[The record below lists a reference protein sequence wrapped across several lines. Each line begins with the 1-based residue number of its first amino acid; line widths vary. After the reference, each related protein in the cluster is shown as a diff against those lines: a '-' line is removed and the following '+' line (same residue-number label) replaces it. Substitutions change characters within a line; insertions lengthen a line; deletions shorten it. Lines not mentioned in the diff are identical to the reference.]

1 MRRRNLAGVLVSAW
15 ALGTGAAC
23 SKARTPEQ
31 AQARLCKAVAAG
43 DPADLFEALDTQ
55 TRWDWMTVQ
64 KSHREAY
71 DIILSNYPEG
81 AERDRELRRFE
92 RGATLGSGRALFAE
106 EAGRPAVGEARLRE
120 VCAPGARVEPGPDAH
135 HAAIVAASGVRAPLL
150 LGQGHVGLRRVL
162 RGRRGPPP
170 PRAGRRRSD
179 PLERRRLRASGGPR
193 RAVSGPIP
201 RPPAPSDTPFTNR
214 G

>member
-1 MRRRNLAGVLVSAW
+1 VRRRNLAAGLAGAWVLAGALVS
-15 ALGTGAAC
+15 GVAC

-43 DPADLFEALDTQ
+43 DPAALFEALDTQ

-106 EAGRPAVGEARLRE
+106 EMGRPARADARLRDA
-120 VCAPGARVEPGPDAH
+120 CAPGAHLEPGPDAR
-135 HAAIVAASGVRAPLL
+135 HAAIITASGTRAPLL
-150 LGQGHVGLRRVL
+150 LGPKETWGYS
-162 RGRRGPPP
+162 
-170 PRAGRRRSD
+170 AFAEDAEDRRRRALAD
-179 PLERRRLRASGGPR
+179 VDQIRLNAADYERAAARAAR
-193 RAVSGPIP
+193 
-201 RPPAPSDTPFTNR
+201 
-214 G
+214 